1 MTLHNWVKASVKSK
15 VDKRA
20 KDKNIPDLSNC
31 KINLLHFE
39 TNILCVFLNG
49 FLKIMVHHVLREN
62 IEKIRET
69 SLTKSNLLAACK
81 NTWQLKW
88 TF

>member
-1 MTLHNWVKASVKSK
+1 MQNKFIALWNKYIMCDVK
-15 VDKRA
+15 
-20 KDKNIPDLSNC
+20 
-31 KINLLHFE
+31 
-39 TNILCVFLNG
+39 NG

-69 SLTKSNLLAACK
+69 SVTKSNLLAACK
-81 NTWQLKW
+81 NTWKLKW

>member
-39 TNILCVFLNG
+39 TNILCVMLRMG
-49 FLKIMVHHVLREN
+49 F
-62 IEKIRET
+62 
-69 SLTKSNLLAACK
+69 
-81 NTWQLKW
+81 
-88 TF
+88 